1 MDPSDVPVDGEHV
14 GHSHSWES
22 LLELDSEV
30 TACLED
36 YYSHLDFLEESSA
49 AIQECLSHARD
60 FADDT
65 LSGNSDDG
73 SEPLS
78 SNSDEQYYDEE
89 DVCGVDVDAQSLDE
103 SEEQLDNGDVDEL
116 EDNDYFDI
124 CDDCD
129 EDSEYFDY

>member
-1 MDPSDVPVDGEHV
+1 MLG
-14 GHSHSWES
+14 G
-22 LLELDSEV
+22 LLFSFGL
-30 TACLED
+30 
-36 YYSHLDFLEESSA
+36 LEESSA

-65 LSGNSDDG
+65 LPGNSDDG